1 MKSMDRKPFEIEK
14 KSNNSFIQKAINNYN
29 RYAPNNFFHTMYS
42 GQHFI
47 EPVPE
52 PDPVPEPEPEPVP
65 EPVSEP
71 DVLPTLVTGP
81 SSYQPGPSS
90 FQPGLSVFIKMPNCV

>member
-1 MKSMDRKPFEIEK
+1 MDRKPFEIEK

-29 RYAPNNFFHTMYS
+29 RYAPNNFFHKMYS

-52 PDPVPEPEPEPVP
+52 PDPVPEPEP
-65 EPVSEP
+65 VSEP
-71 DVLPTLVTGP
+71 DVLPTWVTGP